1 MFEVIISNIKK
12 KVAIN
17 DEEAEKLKTFFT
29 PKKLRKKQYLLQEG
43 DISHYTAFVEK
54 GLLRSFTIDDKGH
67 EHIMQFASEDWWISD
82 LYSFLTEEPS
92 DYSIEA
98 LEETELLLINRNDY
112 ENMMLAVPKMERYFR
127 ILTQNSLIS
136 MQRRISGKMTLT
148 AEQNYKKLME
158 QRPALLQRVPQHM
171 IASFLG
177 IAPETLS
184 RIRKQMASSK

>member
-17 DEEAEKLKTFFT
+17 DEEAELLKTFFT

-43 DISHYTAFVEK
+43 DVSHYTAFVEK
-54 GLLRSFTIDDKGH
+54 GVLRSFTIDEKGN
-67 EHIMQFASEDWWISD
+67 EHIMQFATEDWWISD

-92 DYSIEA
+92 DYAIEA
-98 LEETELLLINRNDY
+98 LEETELLLINKDDY